1 MALLM
6 LGANF
11 VWIAYDNVLLPTLVE
26 GSTMQYRGLTTGLI
40 GFFGTLV
47 GVMVSLL
54 TGIATDHSTNRWGR
68 RTPALLVGALAGLPF
83 IALAA
88 VFHVPSLAVIVVSF
102 VGMQCFTN
110 VGNGAW
116 WPLIVDVVPEH
127 RRGFTAGV
135 AGLYALLGAAAGI
148 GLVTLLN
155 QQGRTST
162 ALWVLAVSLG
172 ACGLVTV
179 AAVRRHDI
187 PAEPATERLSTVTLF
202 RDMFRVRRRVT
213 VFFWVIAASFLANMA
228 LNSLQFF
235 ARFFFQTYF
244 PGISPDYGFRLM
256 GGISLVCTML
266 SAVAAGLASD
276 RIGRRRLILASMF
289 ASGVLT
295 LFMGFVESFS
305 AFLVLAA
312 LRSLATGPIVGVI
325 PALAADL
332 APAEE
337 AGQYM
342 AYNNVATGLSGAV
355 SSLAFGLVLT
365 TIDRRGFETL
375 FVITAVLFVSGGAV
389 FLLKAP
395 ERELRAHAGGAP
407 DAPDDTP
414 GDAPGGGEAQGE
426 AAA

>member
-1 MALLM
+1 MAMALLM

-11 VWIAYDNVLLPTLVE
+11 VWISYDNVLLPTLVE
-26 GSTMQYRGLTTGLI
+26 RSTMEYRGLTTGLI
-40 GFFGTLV
+40 GFFGTLI

-54 TGIATDHSTNRWGR
+54 TGIASDRSTNPWGR

-88 VFHVPSLAVIVVSF
+88 IYHAPSLAVIVVSF
-102 VGMQCFTN
+102 IGMQCFTN

-127 RRGFTAGV
+127 QRGFTSGV

-148 GLVTLLN
+148 GLVTVLN
-155 QQGRTST
+155 ERGQSSA
-162 ALWVLAVSLG
+162 ALWLLAVVLAV
-172 ACGLVTV
+172 CGLVTV
-179 AAVRRHDI
+179 AVVRRHDT
-187 PAEPATERLSTVTLF
+187 PADPQTERLSTWTLF
-202 RDMFRVRRRVT
+202 RGMFHVRRRVT
-213 VFFWVIAASFLANMA
+213 VFFWVIAAAFLANMA

-244 PGISPDYGFRLM
+244 PDISPDYAFRVM

-266 SAVAAGLASD
+266 SAVGAGLASD
-276 RIGRRRLILASMF
+276 KIGRRRLILGSMF
-289 ASGVLT
+289 ASAVLT
-295 LFMGFVESFS
+295 LFMGFVGSFS

-332 APAEE
+332 SPADE

-342 AYNNVATGLSGAV
+342 AYNNVSTGLSGAV

-365 TIDRRGFETL
+365 RIDRAGFEAL
-375 FVITAVLFVSGGAV
+375 FMITALLFAAGGVL

-407 DAPDDTP
+407 DTP
-414 GDAPGGGEAQGE
+414 ACEAQSE
-426 AAA
+426 PAT